1 MSFGG
6 PPALPG
12 TVHLV
17 GAGPGDPGLLT
28 LRGARLLQT
37 CTLVASDRLVA
48 SELLDLVPPAARRFE
63 VGKRCGNEMWSQE
76 RINRLLVDAARDG
89 HAVVRLKGG
98 DPFVLGRGGEEA
110 AACVAAGLPFEVVPG
125 VTSAV
130 AAPAAAGIP
139 VTHRGLASGVAVI
152 TGHEDPSKPHSQVD
166 WGAVAAFPGT
176 LVVLMGLGRLTTI
189 AELLIA
195 HGRDANTPAAA
206 VRWGTTMRQEVV
218 EATLGELAEAVAR
231 SGLQPPV
238 TIVVG
243 EVVAMRAVL
252 AATPALV
259 GVA

>member
-37 CTLVASDRLVA
+37 CTLVAWDRLVA
-48 SELLDLVPPAARRFE
+48 DELLDLVPPPALRFE
-63 VGKRCGNEMWSQE
+63 VGKRCGNETWSQE
-76 RINRLLVDAARDG
+76 EINRLLVDAARDG

-130 AAPAAAGIP
+130 AAPAAADIP
-139 VTHRGLASGVAVI
+139 VTHRGLAAGFAVI
-152 TGHEDPSKPHSQVD
+152 TGHEDPAKPHSQVD

-176 LVVLMGLGRLTTI
+176 LVVLMGLGRLSTI

-195 HGRDANTPAAA
+195 HGRDPNSPAAA
-206 VRWGTTMRQEVV
+206 VRWGTTARQEVV
-218 EATLGELAEAVAR
+218 EAPLGELAEAVANH
-231 SGLQPPV
+231 GLQPPV
-238 TIVVG
+238 TIVMG
-243 EVVAMRAVL
+243 EVVAMRSVL
-252 AATPALV
+252 ATAPALV
-259 GVA
+259 GAA